1 VRVIGNDG
9 SHLLF
14 LPCILYHHSRHR
26 VLAQDYP
33 ALIPSSSSLVVLSI
47 PSLPPNTTQTV
58 RGTLVSGL
66 TPADIAKLFHFEG
79 DEYGIEEITVAP
91 LSSAWEE
98 IGEYDV
104 RRLEGR
110 RQDRMRREP
119 LACSTFMWIGGLG
132 GLEKESWE

>member
-1 VRVIGNDG
+1 
-9 SHLLF
+9 
-14 LPCILYHHSRHR
+14 
-26 VLAQDYP
+26 
-33 ALIPSSSSLVVLSI
+33 
-47 PSLPPNTTQTV
+47 
-58 RGTLVSGL
+58 VSGL

-132 GLEKESWE
+132 GLEKESWEWVSILLWPINLTGGAMLTSIDWFSQPRRVPLGKGSSLVGTALW